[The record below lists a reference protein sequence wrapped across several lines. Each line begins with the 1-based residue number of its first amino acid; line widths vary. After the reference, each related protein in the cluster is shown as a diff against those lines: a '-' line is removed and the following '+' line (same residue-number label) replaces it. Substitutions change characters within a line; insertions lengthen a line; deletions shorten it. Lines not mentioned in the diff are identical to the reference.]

1 MSTTQSSRL
10 INASPEILYK
20 AFTDPAALE
29 AWMAPGEMT
38 GKVHAFDLR
47 VGGSYTMSLYYPVN
61 DKTSRGKTTTNEDRY
76 TARFITLQPNKKIVE
91 GVRFDS
97 AGPGFVGEMIM
108 EARFEPEGKAT
119 RVTMVFTNV
128 PLGIKPEDNEKGT
141 ELSLEKLERYVR
153 EKRAHQA

>member
-10 INASPEILYK
+10 INASPELLYQ
-20 AFTDPAALE
+20 AFTDPHALE
-29 AWMAPGEMT
+29 TWMAPGEMT

-47 VGGSYTMSLYYPVN
+47 VGGSYTMSLYYPSG
-61 DKTSRGKTTTNEDRY
+61 DQGAKGKSAANEDRY

-91 GVRFDS
+91 GIRFDS
-97 AGPGFVGEMIM
+97 SGPGFVGEMIM
-108 EARFEPEGKAT
+108 EARFEPEGRGT

-141 ELSLEKLERYVR
+141 ELSLEKLEHYVR
-153 EKRAHQA
+153 EKGAGRT